1 MKSSRVF
8 LTLLATAAFILAG
21 CDFIQ
26 QQTSADEFELNKTEL
41 KFNADKEEADV
52 TLIASSSWTAE
63 ITEGEKWL
71 KADPMQG
78 EGSAE
83 KQTITVSV
91 SRNKDT
97 DNRNGEITFTMK
109 GGRKLT
115 LEVTQ
120 KGFEEADL
128 SLSSKSLEFDYKSST
143 QSVKLNAN
151 QEWSVSIDNEADWV
165 VVTPENGEGKDEAQ
179 EIEISVVTN
188 NRGSRLAEITFTCG
202 SESKTLEIYQSSPLK
217 PGEYFIG
224 AFADN
229 RYSIAK
235 GFLAQYGYLQDDT
248 SLINNGFLGYA
259 DNVFTFK
266 CTEEG
271 YTIQDSYGM
280 YYSCSDGYSDFTRTD
295 QIPDAG
301 GIWTITPNEDGTYI
315 VTDDK
320 LGYSI
325 QYMESVARYG
335 VLRPGQTNGRY
346 VTITKAETV
355 EERPM
360 EEYDISEIIAGADK
374 SFYKCTG
381 YVSSITNTTYG
392 NFYLRDYSG
401 ELYVYGTLDAEGRT
415 KNFLSLGIE
424 NGDIVTV
431 SGPKLTYGGIT
442 ELVDVTV
449 ENIIK
454 VTDVSIQDFLAAE
467 VSDKYYR
474 LTGTIN
480 NIENTTYGNFYIT
493 DYSGAS
499 VYVYGLLSGWNGP
512 QKQFAE
518 LNLKEGDEVTLVGNR
533 YAYGTK
539 DEVTNA
545 FYVSHISK

>member
-26 QQTSADEFELNKTEL
+26 QQTSADEFELNKTDL

-91 SRNKDT
+91 SRNKET

-165 VVTPENGEGKDEAQ
+165 VVTPENGKGKDEAQ

-202 SESKTLEIYQSSPLK
+202 SESQTMEIYQSAPLAR
-217 PGEYFIG
+217 GNYFIG
-224 AFADN
+224 ALTDN

-235 GFLAQYGYLQDDT
+235 NVTGKYGYLMDEDSRIDD
-248 SLINNGFLGYA
+248 GYLGYA
-259 DNVFTFK
+259 DNVFIFNYTS
-266 CTEEG
+266 EG
-271 YTIQDSYGM
+271 YTIQDGDGM
-280 YYSCSDGYSDFTRTD
+280 YYCSDDGYTDFTKHE
-295 QIPDAG
+295 QVPDEG
-301 GIWTITPNEDGTYI
+301 GRWTIMPNADGTFS
-315 VTDDK
+315 VTNDSY
-320 LGYSI
+320 GGSI
-325 QYMESVARYG
+325 QYMANRTRYG
-335 VLRPGQTNGRY
+335 VLTLGDPSGINITL
-346 VTITKAETV
+346 TKAENI
-355 EERPM
+355 EERPI
-360 EEYDISEIIAGADK
+360 ENVTISEIIMGADN
-374 SFYKCTG
+374 SYYRCTG
-381 YVSSITNTTYG
+381 YVAAITNTTYG
-392 NFYLRDYSG
+392 NFYLKDYSG
-401 ELYVYGTLDAEGRT
+401 ELYVYGTLDAEGNTR
-415 KNFLSLGIE
+415 NFLSLGIE
-424 NGDIVTV
+424 EGDIVTV
-431 SGPKLTYGGIT
+431 SGPKTTYASIT

-454 VTDVSIQDFLAAE
+454 VTDVSIQDFLTQE

-474 LTGTIN
+474 LTGTITSIAN
-480 NIENTTYGNFYIT
+480 ATYGNFHMT
-493 DYSGAS
+493 DSSGAT
-499 VYVYGLLSGWNGP
+499 VYVYGLVSGWNGP
-512 QKQFAE
+512 SKQFAE
-518 LNLKEGDEVTLVGNR
+518 LNLKEGDEVTIVGNR
-533 YAYGTK
+533 YIYNTT
-539 DEVTNA
+539 DEVMNA